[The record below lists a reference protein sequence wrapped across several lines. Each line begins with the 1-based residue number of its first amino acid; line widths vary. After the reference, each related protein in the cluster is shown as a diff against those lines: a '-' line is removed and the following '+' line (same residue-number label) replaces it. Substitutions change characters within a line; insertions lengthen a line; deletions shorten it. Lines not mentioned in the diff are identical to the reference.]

1 MLTNREKQTLI
12 ENVLYSLDEAGI
24 ARGLG
29 RLGKAGLGKIGKGI
43 GKAKDAAYKAW
54 MSPTGG
60 KVTAGAAGAGSLAAA
75 AALGANML
83 SGNDTSSKKAGMN
96 FGKYAPGLGVAGLG
110 ALVGGIVGA
119 TSKNVRIAKLKKA
132 LAKCGKDAECVENLE
147 ATLNRL
153 DNSIN
158 WSALIGAAIGGGLAA
173 GGYNYGGAAYD
184 KVASKFKKTNNTI
197 DMGEA
202 LGRRY
207 GLPK

>member
-43 GKAKDAAYKAW
+43 GKVKDVAGKAF
-54 MSPTGG
+54 MSKHTG
-60 KVTAGAAGAGSLAAA
+60 K
-75 AALGANML
+75 ALGAGMAA
-83 SGNDTSSKKAGMN
+83 SGAGAVYYGLKDPVAPTKKSAGMN
-96 FGKYAPGLGVAGLG
+96 LGKYAPGLGVAGIG

-119 TSKNVRIAKLKKA
+119 TSKNVRIANLKKA
-132 LAKCGKDAECVENLE
+132 LAKCGKDTECIENLE

-153 DNSIN
+153 DDSIN

-184 KVASKFKKTNNTI
+184 KVASKFKSGKSEERPQ
-197 DMGEA
+197 DAAYRAGQRRMG
-202 LGRRY
+202 
-207 GLPK
+207 

>member
-29 RLGKAGLGKIGKGI
+29 RLGKAGLGRIGKGI
-43 GKAKDAAYKAW
+43 GKVKDAAGKAF
-54 MSPTGG
+54 MSKYTG
-60 KVTAGAAGAGSLAAA
+60 KALPPAIAATSAAGIYYGLKDPDTAPDYGLKDPDTAPEK
-75 AALGANML
+75 
-83 SGNDTSSKKAGMN
+83 SGGMN
-96 FGKYAPGLGVAGLG
+96 IGKYAPGLGVAGLG
-110 ALVGGIVGA
+110 ALIGGIVGA

-132 LAKCGKDAECVENLE
+132 LAKCGKDTECVENLE

-153 DNSIN
+153 DDSIN

-184 KVASKFKKTNNTI
+184 KVASKFK
-197 DMGEA
+197 
-202 LGRRY
+202 RY